1 MKDHIPKAASVDAT
15 PKNKLA
21 MLDGAAVAPLFF
33 YSPLRNTYM
42 QLNTLLCSVG
52 FLFNNMSCA
61 LSHLIRHSELASS
74 EVACLWCGHSTL
86 LLTIVF
92 PASHYHKWCSIH
104 SFCWILSPNSVLQ
117 HNILLSVILREIN
130 FRSFSESW
138 FPCLLESAPP
148 EREKLHTGLQGNG
161 MSVKPHWLPTFKG
174 QVSPSVDVKAILK
187 LQ

>member
-1 MKDHIPKAASVDAT
+1 MELLLLP
-15 PKNKLA
+15 
-21 MLDGAAVAPLFF
+21 FF

-92 PASHYHKWCSIH
+92 PASHYHK
-104 SFCWILSPNSVLQ
+104 
-117 HNILLSVILREIN
+117 
-130 FRSFSESW
+130 
-138 FPCLLESAPP
+138 
-148 EREKLHTGLQGNG
+148 
-161 MSVKPHWLPTFKG
+161 
-174 QVSPSVDVKAILK
+174 
-187 LQ
+187 